1 MVVFIGNIAT
11 KGPLMSDAD
20 LKIMTLAQ
28 MAGGTT
34 WRLTLAHDAPHHTLL
49 WFTRGQGRI
58 LLDGRLRGLG
68 THNAVFIPAGA
79 LFAIDAGAQTLAQ
92 AVTVPVGTPMRLPD
106 LPRHLRVRDVHVQ
119 AELSTNIEAAQREQS
134 QGRPLAQDA
143 LEAHVALVSVWLRR
157 QIAQEEHVPAPRS
170 AGERLSRRYAELIS
184 LHYTT
189 GASLAFYAAELGV
202 TPTHLT
208 RAVKAA
214 TGITA
219 ADLLT
224 QRVVHAART
233 LLHGTNHP
241 ARNIAQHLGFGSA
254 AYFTRFMQQHAGRP
268 PSQLRGTAVQKR
280 KPKAPK
286 ATIPAQTVAFRHSMS

>member
-1 MVVFIGNIAT
+1 MSIAE
-11 KGPLMSDAD
+11 
-20 LKIMTLAQ
+20 LKIVTLAQ
-28 MAGGTT
+28 MAAGGA
-34 WRLTLAHDAPHHTLL
+34 WRLSLAHDLPHHTLL

-92 AVTVPVGTPMRLPD
+92 AVTVPVGTPLRLPD

-119 AELSTNIEAAQREQS
+119 AELSTIIEAAQREQS
-134 QGRPLAQDA
+134 QGRPLSQDA
-143 LEAHVALVSVWLRR
+143 LEAHVALMSVWLRR
-157 QIAQEEHVPAPRS
+157 QIALEEHIPPQRS
-170 AGERLSRRYAELIS
+170 AGERLSRGFSQLVS
-184 LHYTT
+184 QHYTS
-189 GASLAFYAAELGV
+189 GASMAFYASELGV

-214 TGITA
+214 TGLTA

-233 LLHGTNHP
+233 LLAGTSHP

-254 AYFTRFMQQHAGRP
+254 AYFTRFMQQHAGKP
-268 PSQLRGTAVQKR
+268 PSQLRAPQGLKPGEPQRPRVARAAVSAR
-280 KPKAPK
+280 LA
-286 ATIPAQTVAFRHSMS
+286 